1 MSGFSVVIYIVCV
14 IFCFAVYHKLFKV
27 TYIGKGAFTRELI
40 SCMLCGF
47 VLMFV
52 VTAIPLKLLDMVG
65 LYHPKEDE
73 VKNVN
78 NTQVE
83 ESYNH
88 QNSNDYNE
96 DIESNNTENTIS
108 NTEEYII
115 SDSNSRYLTED
126 ELNSYNKSDLAL
138 IRNEIFAR
146 YGYIFQNE
154 EYRNYFSK
162 KSWYSPKEGISA
174 ETSIL
179 SEVEKSN
186 VELIKDLE
194 SN

>member
-14 IFCFAVYHKLFKV
+14 IICFVVYHKLFKV

-52 VTAIPLKLLDMVG
+52 VTTIPLKLLDMVG

-73 VKNVN
+73 VKNAN

-83 ESYNH
+83 ESYNP
-88 QNSNDYNE
+88 QNSSDYNKGT
-96 DIESNNTENTIS
+96 ESNNTENTIS
-108 NTEEYII
+108 NTDEYII

-154 EYRNYFSK
+154 EYKNYFSE

-174 ETSIL
+174 DISIL
-179 SEVEKSN
+179 NEIEKSN

>member
-1 MSGFSVVIYIVCV
+1 
-14 IFCFAVYHKLFKV
+14 
-27 TYIGKGAFTRELI
+27 
-40 SCMLCGF
+40 
-47 VLMFV
+47 

>member
-1 MSGFSVVIYIVCV
+1 YIVCV

>member
-108 NTEEYII
+108 
-115 SDSNSRYLTED
+115 
-126 ELNSYNKSDLAL
+126 
-138 IRNEIFAR
+138 
-146 YGYIFQNE
+146 
-154 EYRNYFSK
+154 
-162 KSWYSPKEGISA
+162 
-174 ETSIL
+174 
-179 SEVEKSN
+179 
-186 VELIKDLE
+186 
-194 SN
+194 

>member
-14 IFCFAVYHKLFKV
+14 IICFFVYHKLFKV

-40 SCMLCGF
+40 SCMLGGF

-52 VTAIPLKLLDMVG
+52 ITAIPLKLLDMIG
-65 LYHPKEDE
+65 LYHPKEE
-73 VKNVN
+73 ELKNAD

-88 QNSNDYNE
+88 QNSDNDNE
-96 DIESNNTENTIS
+96 TIESNNAENTIS
-108 NTEEYII
+108 NTDEYII

-126 ELNSYNKSDLAL
+126 ELSSYNKSDLAL

-146 YGYIFQNE
+146 YGYIFQSE
-154 EYRNYFSK
+154 EYKNYFSK

-174 ETSIL
+174 DTSTL
-179 SEVEKSN
+179 NEVEKAN
-186 VELIKDLE
+186 VELIKNLE